1 MGGLAYRQ
9 STRNTDRPGGRV
21 TPLVLLT
28 VLLAGAAGA
37 VLRFLAARLLATRS
51 RFPFAVLLVNVIGS
65 AIGGAVLALAER
77 GGVGA
82 DVRLVLLTGLCGGLT
97 TFSTFSVET
106 VQLVEQGRAKLAFLN
121 VSSNLV
127 LGLAAAAGA
136 YLLLR

>member
-1 MGGLAYRQ
+1 
-9 STRNTDRPGGRV
+9 V
-21 TPLVLLT
+21 TPLVVLT

-65 AIGGAVLALAER
+65 AIGGAVFALAER